1 MALSAAFDRLDDP
14 PGRAN
19 AGDGG
24 DPPKRRRSKPI
35 DTLDAVRKEMTSCYW
50 DIKHGAVDLDKGKG
64 QIYALGKISEVIR
77 VGLAVDEELRELR
90 RLVKAYE
97 RSPV

>member
-1 MALSAAFDRLDDP
+1 MALPAAFDPITEP

-24 DPPKRRRSKPI
+24 DPTPRKRRKPL
-35 DTLDAVRKEMTSCYW
+35 DNLDAVRREMTATYW
-50 DIKHGAVDLDKGKG
+50 QIKHGEVDLDKGKG
-64 QIYALGKISEVIR
+64 QIYALGKISEVIK
-77 VGLAVDEELRELR
+77 VGLAVDDELRELR

-97 RSPV
+97 RNPT